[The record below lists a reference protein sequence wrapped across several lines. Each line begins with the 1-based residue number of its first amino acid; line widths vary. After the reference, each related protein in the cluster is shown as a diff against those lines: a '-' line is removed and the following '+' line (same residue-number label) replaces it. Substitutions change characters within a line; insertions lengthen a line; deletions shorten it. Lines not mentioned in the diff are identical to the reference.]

1 LDQFVVL
8 KLLRILVYVAV
19 EVRIIQYAFKARGH
33 WWFDSGLMGLYF
45 IAEELLRET
54 EPGLSERSSWPNV
67 KVSVD
72 FDSLSIEAP
81 DDRMTPFLEACYEE
95 LASNWWNRSTKK
107 QRENPE
113 LVCYDQEKKELDCL
127 PKRMPT
133 PIPALS
139 VSATSW
145 RGKADAL
152 EDLPASLQEEVAA
165 YLKEHKKSLWGTKK
179 KLCYEQPVCHPQL
192 DVFPKVRRGGGS
204 VCSVC
209 GQTSVCDRVSQT
221 SFPLFSSQSATF
233 SFNSDLGSPDL
244 ICWECQLLG
253 KFAVH
258 ASYYKVADSL
268 TYIMQLNSGDLRAL
282 KDAHLTFGIPSP
294 LRLLLEDDK
303 IYFYNFGEKS
313 RILQNARLS
322 YEVLWGFYLAAYDL
336 VLKNQQKRRNETRAL
351 EDLDEDEIDE
361 ESLRQTAA
369 LNVVLAALDSK
380 GSTFITK
387 EVVTYTDTAYLFRLI
402 GFIKK
407 YIRTEAPEAM
417 AQDLGSFFEL
427 LFWDLELPNPQK
439 PYDPL
444 NGMDRNSLLRCVF
457 EKKSIVCRVE
467 SFVFKKSLAVD
478 YPSFG
483 RILFFVMAYELV
495 AHCRDSEEGEKRG
508 MAKGMTKEQIALA
521 TKLGAQIVLAA
532 KEALVKEGE
541 GLESMKAVKGDL
553 FALRKTRTATDFLEQ
568 LNRLQFRYGIVVNK
582 EIAAGVFADLAED
595 DVPFE
600 EFRAYCM
607 IAALNAYNNVMRP
620 RASGAK
626 DSQSGNE

>member
-1 LDQFVVL
+1 M
-8 KLLRILVYVAV
+8 
-19 EVRIIQYAFKARGH
+19 EVKVIRHTFKARGQ

-54 EPGLSERSSWPNV
+54 EQGLSERSRWPDV

-72 FDSLSIEAP
+72 FDGLSVEAP
-81 DDRMTPFLEACYEE
+81 DDQMAPFLEACYEK

-107 QRENPE
+107 QKENPE
-113 LVCYDQEKKELDCL
+113 LVCYNRDKKELVFL

-133 PIPALS
+133 PVPALS

-145 RGKADAL
+145 RGQAEAFENL
-152 EDLPASLQEEVAA
+152 SASLQEEVTA
-165 YLKEHKKSLWGTKK
+165 YLKEHKKSLWGTQK
-179 KLCYEQPVCHPQL
+179 KLCYEQPVCHPKL
-192 DVFPKVRRGGGS
+192 EFFPRAKRGGGA

-209 GQTSVCDRVSQT
+209 GQTSVCGRVSQT

-233 SFNSDLGSPDL
+233 SFNSDLGAPDL

-268 TYIMQLNSGDLRAL
+268 TYIMQLNSGDLGVL
-282 KDAHLTFGIPSP
+282 VDAHLTFGIPSP
-294 LRLLLEDDK
+294 LRLSLDDDK

-313 RILQNARLS
+313 RILQGARLS
-322 YEVLWGFYLAAYDL
+322 YEVLWGFYLAAYEL
-336 VLKNQQKRRNETRAL
+336 VLKNQQQRRNEAHAL
-351 EDLDEDEIDE
+351 EDPDEDEIDG
-361 ESLRQTAA
+361 ESLRRTAA

-407 YIRTEAPEAM
+407 YIRAEAPEAM
-417 AQDLGSFFEL
+417 AQDIGQFFEL

-444 NGMDRNSLLRCVF
+444 NGMDRNDLLRCVF

-478 YPSFG
+478 YPWLG
-483 RILFFVMAYELV
+483 RILYFVTAYELV
-495 AHCRDSEEGEKRG
+495 VHCRDSEEGEKRG
-508 MAKGMTKEQIALA
+508 MAKGMTKDQIALA

-532 KEALVKEGE
+532 KEALVEEGE

-553 FALRKTRTATDFLEQ
+553 FALRKTRMATDFLEQ

-582 EIAAGVFADLAED
+582 EIAAGVLAES

>member
-1 LDQFVVL
+1 MGQFVLL
-8 KLLRILVYVAV
+8 KLMRILIYIAV
-19 EVRIIQYAFKARGH
+19 EVMVIQHTFKARGH

-45 IAEELLRET
+45 IAKDKTTLEAKR
-54 EPGLSERSSWPNV
+54 WPDV
-67 KVSVD
+67 KVVLD
-72 FDSLSIEAP
+72 FDGLSIEAP
-81 DDRMTPFLEACYEE
+81 DDRMTPFLESCYEE

-107 QRENPE
+107 QKENPE
-113 LVCYDQEKKELDCL
+113 LVCYDQEKKELFCL

-133 PIPALS
+133 PVPALS
-139 VSATSW
+139 VSPKSW
-145 RGKADAL
+145 RGDAEAF
-152 EDLPASLQEEVAA
+152 EDLSASLQEEVTA
-165 YLKEHKKSLWGTKK
+165 YLKEHKKSLWTTKK

-192 DVFPKVRRGGGS
+192 DVFPKVRRGGGA

-322 YEVLWGFYLAAYDL
+322 YEVLWGFYLAAYEL

-351 EDLDEDEIDE
+351 EGSDEDEIDE
-361 ESLRQTAA
+361 ESLRRTAV

-380 GSTFITK
+380 GNTFITK
-387 EVVTYTDTAYLFRLI
+387 EVVTYTDTTYLFRLI

-620 RASGAK
+620 RVSGDK
-626 DSQSGNE
+626 GSQSGNE

>member
-1 LDQFVVL
+1 MGQFVLL
-8 KLLRILVYVAV
+8 KLMRILIYIAV
-19 EVRIIQYAFKARGH
+19 EVMVIQHTFKARGH

-45 IAEELLRET
+45 IAKDKTTLEA
-54 EPGLSERSSWPNV
+54 ERWQDV
-67 KVSVD
+67 KVVLG
-72 FDSLSIEAP
+72 FDGVSIEAP

-152 EDLPASLQEEVAA
+152 EDLSALLQEEVAA

-179 KLCYEQPVCHPQL
+179 KLCYEQPVCHPKLQF
-192 DVFPKVRRGGGS
+192 FPKAKRGGGA

-221 SFPLFSSQSATF
+221 SFPLFSSQTATF

-620 RASGAK
+620 RVSGDK

>member
-1 LDQFVVL
+1 MRV
-8 KLLRILVYVAV
+8 
-19 EVRIIQYAFKARGH
+19 IQHTFKARGH

-45 IAEELLRET
+45 IAKDKTTLEA
-54 EPGLSERSSWPNV
+54 ERWPDV
-67 KVSVD
+67 KVVLD
-72 FDSLSIEAP
+72 FDGVSIETP
-81 DDRMTPFLEACYEE
+81 DERMTPFLEACYEE
-95 LASNWWNRSTKK
+95 LASDWWNRSTKK
-107 QRENPE
+107 QKENPE
-113 LVCYDQEKKELDCL
+113 LVCYDQEEKKLRCL

-133 PIPALS
+133 PVPALS

-145 RGKADAL
+145 RGEAEAF
-152 EDLPASLQEEVAA
+152 EDLSASLQEEVAA

-192 DVFPKVRRGGGS
+192 DVFPKVRRGGGA

-336 VLKNQQKRRNETRAL
+336 VLKNQQQRRNEARAL
-351 EDLDEDEIDE
+351 EGSDEDEIDE
-361 ESLRQTAA
+361 ESLRRTAA

-380 GSTFITK
+380 GNTFITK

-467 SFVFKKSLAVD
+467 SFVFKKSLTVD
-478 YPSFG
+478 YPWLG

-508 MAKGMTKEQIALA
+508 MAKGMTKGQIALA

-607 IAALNAYNNVMRP
+607 IAALNAYNNIMRS
-620 RASGAK
+620 RASEDK
-626 DSQSGNE
+626 NSQSGNE

>member
-1 LDQFVVL
+1 MGY
-8 KLLRILVYVAV
+8 ITAV
-19 EVRIIQYAFKARGH
+19 EVMVIQHTFKARGH
-33 WWFDSGLMGLYF
+33 WWFDSGLMGLFF
-45 IAEELLRET
+45 IAKDKKIQE
-54 EPGLSERSSWPNV
+54 SERWPDV
-67 KVSVD
+67 EVVLD
-72 FDSLSIEAP
+72 FDGVSIKAP
-81 DDRMTPFLEACYEE
+81 EDQMKSFLESCYEK
-95 LASNWWNRSTKK
+95 LASGWWNRSTKK
-107 QRENPE
+107 QKENKE
-113 LVCYDQEKKELDCL
+113 LVCYDRGKKELVCL

-133 PIPALS
+133 PVAALSYSGSSWRGEAEAFENLS
-139 VSATSW
+139 VSL
-145 RGKADAL
+145 R
-152 EDLPASLQEEVAA
+152 EEVTT

-192 DVFPKVRRGGGS
+192 DIFPKVRRGGGA

-294 LRLLLEDDK
+294 LRLSLEDDK

-322 YEVLWGFYLAAYDL
+322 YEVLWGFYLAAYEL
-336 VLKNQQKRRNETRAL
+336 VLKNQQKRRNEARAL
-351 EDLDEDEIDE
+351 ENSDEDEIDE
-361 ESLRQTAA
+361 ESLRRTAA
-369 LNVVLAALDSK
+369 LNVVLVALGPK
-380 GSTFITK
+380 GDTFITK

-417 AQDLGSFFEL
+417 AQDLGRFFEF

-444 NGMDRNSLLRCVF
+444 NGMDRNSLLQCVF
-457 EKKSIVCRVE
+457 EKKSIVCKME
-467 SFVFKKSLAVD
+467 SFVFKKSLAAD

-483 RILFFVMAYELV
+483 HILFFVMAYELV
-495 AHCRDSEEGEKRG
+495 VHCRDSEEGEKKG
-508 MAKGMTKEQIALA
+508 MAKGMTKDQIALA

-532 KEALVKEGE
+532 KETLVKEGE

-553 FALRKTRTATDFLEQ
+553 FTLRKTRTVTDFLEQ

-582 EIAAGVFADLAED
+582 EIAAGVFAELAES

-620 RASGAK
+620 RASEGK

>member
-1 LDQFVVL
+1 MGQFVLL
-8 KLLRILVYVAV
+8 KLMRILIYIAV
-19 EVRIIQYAFKARGH
+19 EVMVIQHTFKARGH

-45 IAEELLRET
+45 IAKDKTTLEA
-54 EPGLSERSSWPNV
+54 ERWQDV
-67 KVSVD
+67 KVVLG
-72 FDSLSIEAP
+72 FDGVSIEAP

-152 EDLPASLQEEVAA
+152 EDLSALLQEEVAA

-179 KLCYEQPVCHPQL
+179 KLCYEQPVCHPKLQF
-192 DVFPKVRRGGGS
+192 FPKAKRGGGA

-221 SFPLFSSQSATF
+221 SFPLFSSQTATF

-387 EVVTYTDTAYLFRLI
+387 EVVTYTDTTYLFRLI

-620 RASGAK
+620 RVSGDK

>member
-1 LDQFVVL
+1 MGQFVLL
-8 KLLRILVYVAV
+8 KLMRILIYIAV
-19 EVRIIQYAFKARGH
+19 EVMVIQHTFKARGH

-45 IAEELLRET
+45 IAKDKTTLEA
-54 EPGLSERSSWPNV
+54 ERWQDV
-67 KVSVD
+67 KVVLG
-72 FDSLSIEAP
+72 FDGVSIEAP

-152 EDLPASLQEEVAA
+152 EDLSALLQEEVAA

-322 YEVLWGFYLAAYDL
+322 YEVLWGFYLTAYDL

-444 NGMDRNSLLRCVF
+444 NGMDRNGLLRCVF

-495 AHCRDSEEGEKRG
+495 AHCRDSEEGEKKG
-508 MAKGMTKEQIALA
+508 MATGMTKEQIALA
-521 TKLGAQIVLAA
+521 KRLGEQIVLAA
-532 KEALVKEGE
+532 NEFLDKKGAGFEAK
-541 GLESMKAVKGDL
+541 KAVKGDL
-553 FALRKTRTATDFLEQ
+553 FTLRKTRTATDFLEQ

-582 EIAAGVFADLAED
+582 EIAAGVFAELAES
-595 DVPFE
+595 DVSFE

-607 IAALNAYNNVMRP
+607 IAALNAYNNVMRS
-620 RASGAK
+620 RVSGDK

>member
-1 LDQFVVL
+1 MGQFVLL
-8 KLLRILVYVAV
+8 KLMRILIYIAV
-19 EVRIIQYAFKARGH
+19 EVMVIQHTFKARGH

-45 IAEELLRET
+45 IAKDKTTLEAKR
-54 EPGLSERSSWPNV
+54 WPDV
-67 KVSVD
+67 KVVLD
-72 FDSLSIEAP
+72 FDGLSIEAP
-81 DDRMTPFLEACYEE
+81 DDRMTPFLESCYEE

-107 QRENPE
+107 QKENPE
-113 LVCYDQEKKELDCL
+113 LVCYDQEKKELFCL

-133 PIPALS
+133 PVPALS
-139 VSATSW
+139 VSPKSW
-145 RGKADAL
+145 RGDAEAF
-152 EDLPASLQEEVAA
+152 EDLSASLQEEVTA
-165 YLKEHKKSLWGTKK
+165 YLKEHKKSLWTTKK

-192 DVFPKVRRGGGS
+192 DVFPKVRRGGGA

-322 YEVLWGFYLAAYDL
+322 YEVLWGFYLAAYEL

-351 EDLDEDEIDE
+351 EGSDEDEIDE
-361 ESLRQTAA
+361 ESLRRTAV

-380 GSTFITK
+380 GNTFITK
-387 EVVTYTDTAYLFRLI
+387 EVVTYTDTTYLFRLI

-568 LNRLQFRYGIVVNK
+568 LNRLQFCYGIVVNK

-620 RASGAK
+620 RVSGDK
-626 DSQSGNE
+626 GSQSGNE

>member
-1 LDQFVVL
+1 MFGL
-8 KLLRILVYVAV
+8 IYIAV
-19 EVRIIQYAFKARGH
+19 EVMVIQHTFKARGH

-45 IAEELLRET
+45 IAKDKTTLEA
-54 EPGLSERSSWPNV
+54 ERWPDV
-67 KVSVD
+67 KVVLD
-72 FDSLSIEAP
+72 FDGLSIEAP
-81 DDRMTPFLEACYEE
+81 DDRMTPFLESCYEE

-107 QRENPE
+107 QKENPE
-113 LVCYDQEKKELDCL
+113 LVCYDQEKKELFCL

-133 PIPALS
+133 PVPALS
-139 VSATSW
+139 VSPKSW
-145 RGKADAL
+145 RGDAEAF
-152 EDLPASLQEEVAA
+152 EDLSASLQEEVTA
-165 YLKEHKKSLWGTKK
+165 YLKEHKKSLWTTKK

-192 DVFPKVRRGGGS
+192 DVFPKVRRGGGA

-322 YEVLWGFYLAAYDL
+322 YEVLWGFYLAAYEL

-351 EDLDEDEIDE
+351 EGSDEDEIDE
-361 ESLRQTAA
+361 ESLRRTAA

-380 GSTFITK
+380 GNTFITK

-417 AQDLGSFFEL
+417 AQDLGRFFER
-427 LFWDLELPNPQK
+427 LFEDLELPNPQK
-439 PYDPL
+439 SHDPM
-444 NGMDRNSLLRCVF
+444 NGMDRNGLLRCVF

-508 MAKGMTKEQIALA
+508 MAKGMTKGQIALA

-620 RASGAK
+620 RVSGDK

>member
-1 LDQFVVL
+1 MGY
-8 KLLRILVYVAV
+8 ITAV
-19 EVRIIQYAFKARGH
+19 EVMVIQHTFKARGH

-45 IAEELLRET
+45 IAKDKKIQE
-54 EPGLSERSSWPNV
+54 SERWPDV
-67 KVSVD
+67 EVVLD
-72 FDSLSIEAP
+72 FDGVSIKAP
-81 DDRMTPFLEACYEE
+81 DDQMKPFLEACYEK

-107 QRENPE
+107 QKENPE

-127 PKRMPT
+127 AKRMPT
-133 PIPALS
+133 PVPALS

-145 RGKADAL
+145 RGKADAF
-152 EDLPASLQEEVAA
+152 EDLSASLQEEVAA
-165 YLKEHKKSLWGTKK
+165 FLKERKKSLWGTKK

-192 DVFPKVRRGGGS
+192 DIFPKVRRGGGA

-209 GQTSVCDRVSQT
+209 GQTAVCDRVSQT

-268 TYIMQLNSGDLRAL
+268 TYIMQLNSGDLRVL
-282 KDAHLTFGIPSP
+282 EDAHLSFGIPSS
-294 LRLLLEDDK
+294 LRLSLDDDR
-303 IYFYNFGEKS
+303 IYFFNFGEKS

-322 YEVLWGFYLAAYDL
+322 YEVLWGFYLEAYDL
-336 VLKNQQKRRNETRAL
+336 LLKNQQRRRNEARIP
-351 EDLDEDEIDE
+351 EDPYEDELDE
-361 ESLRQTAA
+361 ESLRRTAA

-417 AQDLGSFFEL
+417 AQDLGRFFEF

-444 NGMDRNSLLRCVF
+444 NGMDRNSLLQCVF
-457 EKKSIVCRVE
+457 EKKSIVCKME
-467 SFVFKKSLAVD
+467 SFVFKKSLAAD

-483 RILFFVMAYELV
+483 HILFFVMAYELV
-495 AHCRDSEEGEKRG
+495 VHCRDSEEGEKKG
-508 MAKGMTKEQIALA
+508 MAKGMTKDQIALA

-532 KEALVKEGE
+532 KETLVKEGE

-553 FALRKTRTATDFLEQ
+553 FTLRKTRTATDFLEQ

-582 EIAAGVFADLAED
+582 EIAAGVFAELAES

-620 RASGAK
+620 RASEGK